1 MKFLL
6 NRRERIRY
14 LGFDDRW
21 VLLVGIPAISLVSFI
36 LFTAGGADL
45 SIRDTIGCLILGVL
59 FTAGYWTINR
69 NSTLLL
75 RQRFPRQ
82 EDTPLRISLM
92 VGVAILSVLLID
104 IGVNRILQ
112 LVAHDV
118 MPAHWGDTPGLFSFA
133 ASLTLC
139 VMVLGG
145 YEAVY
150 FFTKYRHSLLEQE
163 RLAKANM
170 QAQLAALKQQVNPH
184 FLFNSLNT
192 LTNLIPEDA
201 DKAVLFTQRLS
212 AVYRRILEYRHRELI
227 PLREELEALRD
238 YIFLMQTRFEDK
250 LRVEWDVG
258 GARPRVQAEIV
269 PLSLQLLVENAIKH
283 NIVSAEHPLLIR
295 VRVTEDAVEVS
306 NTLNL
311 RSRSLHSTGW
321 GQDSIRKRYRMVTE
335 RPVEV
340 EQTYNH
346 YRVTLPLITTPI
358 LRYATA

>member
-1 MKFLL
+1 MKILL

-21 VLLVGIPAISLVSFI
+21 ALIVGIPAISLVSFI
-36 LFTAGGADL
+36 LFTAGGGDL
-45 SIRDTIGCLILGVL
+45 SVRDTMGCLILGVL
-59 FTAGYWTINR
+59 FTAGYWAINR

-75 RQRFPRQ
+75 RQRYPRQ
-82 EDTPLRISLM
+82 EDTPLRILLM
-92 VGVAILSVLLID
+92 VGVAVLSVLLID
-104 IGVNRILQ
+104 VGVNRILR
-112 LVAHDV
+112 LTARDIL
-118 MPAHWGDTPGLFSFA
+118 PAHWGNTPGLFSFA

-139 VMVLGG
+139 LMVLGA

-163 RLAKANM
+163 RLAKVNM
-170 QAQLAALKQQVNPH
+170 QAQLAVLKQQVNPH

-227 PLREELEALRD
+227 PLREELDALRD

-250 LRVEWDVG
+250 LDVEWDM
-258 GARPRVQAEIV
+258 GARPQVQAEIV

-283 NIVSAEHPLLIR
+283 NIISAEHPLLIR

-311 RSRSLHSTGW
+311 RRRSLHSTGW
-321 GQDSIRKRYRMVTE
+321 GQESIRKRYRAVSE
-335 RPVEV
+335 RAVQVETTR
-340 EQTYNH
+340 TY
-346 YRVTLPLITTPI
+346 YRVTLPLITAPS